1 MGHIHTSH
9 PDIIK
14 RLKRANGHL
23 AKIITMI
30 EEGKPCVEVAQQMQ
44 AVYSA
49 VGNAKTAFVQDHI
62 EGCIEHSDHESP
74 AEVKKKMK
82 ELKEITKYL

>member
-1 MGHIHTSH
+1 MHTHQTH

-23 AKIITMI
+23 NKIVTMI
-30 EEGKPCVEVAQQMQ
+30 EEGRPCVEVAQQMQ

-49 VGNAKTAFVQDHI
+49 IGSAKQVFVHDHI
-62 EGCIEHSDHESP
+62 EGCIEHSDQTSP
-74 AEVKKKMK
+74 AEPKKKMR

>member
-1 MGHIHTSH
+1 MHHQSH

-14 RLKRANGHL
+14 RLKRADGHL
-23 AKIITMI
+23 KKIIAMI
-30 EEGKPCVEVAQQMQ
+30 EEDRPCVEVAQQLQ

-49 VGNAKTAFVQDHI
+49 IGSAKQVFVHDHI
-62 EGCIEHSDHESP
+62 EGCIEHADHETP
-74 AEVKKKMK
+74 AEVKKKMR

>member
-1 MGHIHTSH
+1 MHHQSH

-23 AKIITMI
+23 SKIITMI
-30 EEGKPCVEVAQQMQ
+30 EDDKPCLEVAQQLQ

-49 VGNAKTAFVQDHI
+49 IGNAKQVFVHDHI
-62 EGCIEHSDHESP
+62 EGCIEHTDSETSAD
-74 AEVKKKMK
+74 VKNKMR